1 LQRKKPIGKWKMRNR
16 KRKFVHRS
24 SAFVE
29 NMRKIGKKRGKET
42 IKNTQLALLKEKKYV
57 KYLLNLWPFYRK
69 KL

>member
-1 LQRKKPIGKWKMRNR
+1 MLIKLKVDG
-16 KRKFVHRS
+16 S
-24 SAFVE
+24 
-29 NMRKIGKKRGKET
+29 RGKET